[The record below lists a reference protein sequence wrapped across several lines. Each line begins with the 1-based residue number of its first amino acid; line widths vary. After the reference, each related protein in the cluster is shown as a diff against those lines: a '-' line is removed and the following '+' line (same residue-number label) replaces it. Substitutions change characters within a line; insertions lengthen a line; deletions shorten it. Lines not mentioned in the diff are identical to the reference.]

1 MLASFGHKRS
11 TSGLLRQKEIGC
23 QLSLET
29 QSCAAKEAGS
39 FQGAL
44 KTKEVASYH
53 LVVPVEVNTSGEGD
67 CRTTPSPRESSR
79 EEG

>member
-1 MLASFGHKRS
+1 MLL
-11 TSGLLRQKEIGC
+11 TRQVAFRV
-23 QLSLET
+23 LW
-29 QSCAAKEAGS
+29 
-39 FQGAL
+39 